1 MCAIISLKPCFKFFY
16 ILYVCTDIHR
26 VKQALLDHNYSNCNF
41 LRNLNT
47 IFNSSCTILL
57 PTNNFQVF
65 LHIPANTLSFVFF
78 CCFFFLTLQ
87 YCIGFAI
94 YQHESATGIHMFPI
108 LNPPPSSLPVPS
120 LLSRYIFVVL
130 IYISLMT
137 NEDHFFIY
145 LLAIYV
151 PSLEKSPFKFLDHFL
166 NQINRFFC
174 YWIARVPQ
182 RINLLLNIFS
192 QSISWLSTLISLA
205 EQPFSLM

>member
-78 CCFFFLTLQ
+78 FFNFT
-87 YCIGFAI
+87 
-94 YQHESATGIHMFPI
+94 I
-108 LNPPPSSLPVPS
+108 L
-120 LLSRYIFVVL
+120 YW
-130 IYISLMT
+130 
-137 NEDHFFIY
+137 
-145 LLAIYV
+145 
-151 PSLEKSPFKFLDHFL
+151 
-166 NQINRFFC
+166 FC
-174 YWIARVPQ
+174 HI
-182 RINLLLNIFS
+182 
-192 QSISWLSTLISLA
+192 STLIHQWSITQVDSLLLRH
-205 EQPFSLM
+205 SLKLMAKLALMKTCQDF